1 MIIGLTNPFVLS
13 VISLIANLWFGD
25 HERNRAAAIIGL
37 MAPVGSLIGLG
48 LAGALA
54 AGVDS
59 ADPIDCMDRLELIVY
74 V

>member
-1 MIIGLTNPFVLS
+1 MLS